1 MADMS
6 DFSPVAAGRLGGI
19 KPMSFASREQ
29 ALRTV
34 TNALD
39 AVESERAE
47 IARAYAVAP
56 GHSDIEHALGESLT
70 YLRKAIEKLIK
81 ARNELM
87 QQPLPMD

>member
-1 MADMS
+1 MS
-6 DFSPVAAGRLGGI
+6 DFGPVATGRI
-19 KPMSFASREQ
+19 NNVKSMTTDTRTH

-34 TNALD
+34 SNTLD

-47 IARAYAVAP
+47 IARVYAIAP

-87 QQPLPMD
+87 QQPLPME